1 MDHPPT
7 PSTSIERA
15 FFKAGRSTF
24 LHDNFSS
31 LDGVHRSPNITLTL
45 LDNQYLFHDNYHVP

>member
-15 FFKAGRSTF
+15 FFKAGLSTF

-31 LDGVHRSPNITLTL
+31 PDGVHRSPKITLTL
-45 LDNQYLFHDNYHVP
+45 LDSQQLLHDNYHVP